1 MPIASQPR
9 RVTSPRPATRPA
21 LRLVHGRPLDS
32 QAGQTS
38 VPVLRTGRVLKRLS
52 NQPAMW
58 RIELQPAASSSV
70 PEAGTTVSAR
80 QATGCLLEPAPGDLV
95 LVMLHSDDTHYVL
108 NILER
113 EDSAN
118 RIHLTGDLTVVADHG
133 KLTLQGRAVS
143 MCARD
148 AANIFG
154 KEVTLAGQ
162 AGRMRFS
169 GLDLLAKS
177 LDAKIQNVRA
187 LGDKVK
193 LAATSLTSRLG
204 RVLRLTGFE
213 LHRAKSVRTEVE
225 ERFSLQAGQAD
236 ILAKDEVTVDA
247 EKIHLG

>member
-1 MPIASQPR
+1 MPVS
-9 RVTSPRPATRPA
+9 SPHRCLTPPKPATRPA
-21 LRLVHGRPLDS
+21 LHIVHGRPRNS
-32 QAGQTS
+32 QTEQWP
-38 VPVLRTGRVLKRLS
+38 VPVLRTGRVLQRQS
-52 NQPAMW
+52 NEPALW
-58 RIELQPAASSSV
+58 RIELQPSASSSV
-70 PEAGTTVSAR
+70 PGPSMTVSAR
-80 QATGCLLEPAPGDLV
+80 QAAGCLLEPASGDLV

-108 NILER
+108 NILEK
-113 EDSAN
+113 EHSAN
-118 RIHLTGDLTVVADHG
+118 RIRLPGDLTVVADHG
-133 KLTLQGRAVS
+133 KLTFQGRAVS

-162 AGRMRFS
+162 TGRMRFA

-177 LDAKIQNVRA
+177 LDAKIQNIHA

-193 LAATSLTSRLG
+193 LAATNLTSRLG

-225 ERFSLQAGQAD
+225 ERFSIQAGQAD
-236 ILAKDEVTVDA
+236 ILAKDEVNVDA